1 MNPRIIMMNVEE
13 VSNWLRI
20 PRSTLYSLCRRG
32 EIPSIKIG
40 KHWRFE
46 RKRLENWLDKKIAGH
61 FAEVPDLQR

>member
-46 RKRLENWLDKKIAGH
+46 QKRLENWLDKKIEGS
-61 FAEVPDLQR
+61 FAEAPDLQR